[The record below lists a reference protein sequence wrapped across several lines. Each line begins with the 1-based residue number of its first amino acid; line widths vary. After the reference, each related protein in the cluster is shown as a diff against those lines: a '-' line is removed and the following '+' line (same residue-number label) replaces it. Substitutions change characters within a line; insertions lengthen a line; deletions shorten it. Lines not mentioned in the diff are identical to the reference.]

1 MNQYAPQVTATQLLQ
16 TDSLVLHDDMPAL
29 QADWRS
35 VLPRISI
42 PCLNLVGSK
51 TMCFNAKGVAYVGEN
66 VPKCEQVLCLS
77 LQCIWYESS
86 CFACTVFRQAAS
98 LHQGCQLEVAYSLQ
112 LSGEVGGGGD
122 QQCGA
127 AGVL

>member
-1 MNQYAPQVTATQLLQ
+1 MN
-16 TDSLVLHDDMPAL
+16 MPAP

-66 VPKCEQVLCLS
+66 VPRCEQVMCLS
-77 LQCIWYESS
+77 LQCILYDNS
-86 CFACTVFRQAAS
+86 CFTCNVFGQAAS
-98 LHQGCQLEVAYSLQ
+98 LHQGCKLQVAYSLQ
-112 LSGEVGGGGD
+112 LPGEVDGGGD
-122 QQCGA
+122 LQFGA